1 MILRPRDEAIIK
13 MIYNYDRVMIEHLRR
28 VFFPT
33 RYDTC
38 YKRLAKLVEGR
49 YLTTQLL
56 FPTTPMGA
64 GKILIGLGIEG
75 RRLVAEHYK
84 KSVQSIPILE
94 PFKSGDK
101 GQHHGAICHFRISL
115 EQACRVRGDV
125 SVIDW
130 TTERHLQKQKLNPRP
145 DGLFTL
151 EWNGKTQDYRLEM
164 DMDNHERWYMLEN
177 FKAYLKLPERSPV
190 LYVVPSEKR
199 KNYLLQW
206 ALAVATKDHL
216 DSSFI
221 WVAVMPKNPLDYVWY
236 APNTPEA
243 FPLLG
248 GPWGSP

>member
-1 MILRPRDEAIIK
+1 MWEMPRDKQIIL
-13 MIYNYDRVMIEHLRR
+13 MVYNYDRVMLEHIQR
-28 VFFPT
+28 VFFKT
-33 RYDTC
+33 YITC
-38 YKRLAKLVEGR
+38 HARIAQLIAHG
-49 YLTTQLL
+49 YLTAQQLY
-56 FPTTPMGA
+56 PTTPRGS
-64 GKILIGLGIEG
+64 GKLLIGLGKLGKRI
-75 RRLVAEHYK
+75 VAQHYG
-84 KSVQSIPILE
+84 VHPPQLQ
-94 PFKSGDK
+94 PFRSGDK
-101 GQHHGAICHFRISL
+101 GQHHSAICHFRIGL
-115 EQACRVRGDV
+115 EQACRARGDV
-125 SVIDW
+125 SVMDW
-130 TTERHLQKQKLNPRP
+130 TTERILQKQKLNPRP

-199 KNYLLQW
+199 KRYLLEW

-221 WVAVMPKNPLDYVWY
+221 WVAVMPTNPLDYVWY

>member
-1 MILRPRDEAIIK
+1 MPRDKKII
-13 MIYNYDRVMIEHLRR
+13 MMVYHYDRIMLEHIKR
-28 VFFPT
+28 VFFPAVT
-33 RYDTC
+33 MKAC
-38 YKRLAKLVEGR
+38 EKRIRKLRQMR
-49 YLTTQLL
+49 YLRGQRL
-56 FPTTPMGA
+56 FPTMPTGR
-64 GKILIGLGIEG
+64 GKTLWGLAAEG

-84 KSVQSIPILE
+84 KPVTSIPQLQ
-94 PFKSGDK
+94 PFRSGDK
-101 GQHHGAICHFRISL
+101 GQHHSAICHFRIGL
-115 EQACRVRGDV
+115 EQACRARGDV

-130 TTERHLQKQKLNPRP
+130 TTERILQRQKLNPRP

-177 FKAYLKLPERSPV
+177 FKNYLKLPERTPV

-199 KNYLLQW
+199 KRYLLQW

-221 WVAVMPKNPLDYVWY
+221 WVAVMPTNPLDYVWHC
-236 APNTPEA
+236 PNKVEA